1 MTKIIRQ
8 LKFDA
13 LRIMIRNKSFLFF
26 TLLMPAGFYL
36 LFTKIMIVGSGPEM
50 HQFYMTYMGSMI
62 IYSGVIGAVFGVA
75 TILKSDR
82 DKGLVLFLQMT
93 PTGSKNYYISV
104 YTITVL
110 LNLCA
115 VIVLGILARFVNN
128 VNFSL
133 EQFAVILL
141 IVLIGQIPMILLGT
155 LMSYFKTQ
163 ETLSVASNLI
173 AFPLAIVSGLWWPI
187 NTMPNWLQGIGKVM
201 PTYFANNLLEKTMLH
216 GELDLGD
223 IYGIITWIVIMFS
236 VTILVVKIQ
245 QKKGL
250 RISEA

>member
-1 MTKIIRQ
+1 MINIMRQ

-13 LRIMIRNKSFLFF
+13 LRLVIRNKSFLFF

-36 LFTKIMIVGSGPEM
+36 LFTKVMVVGSETEM
-50 HQFYMTYMGSMI
+50 HQFYMTYMGSMT
-62 IYSGVIGAVFGVA
+62 IYSGVIGAIFGVS
-75 TILKSDR
+75 TILKRDR

-115 VIVLGILARFVNN
+115 VIVLGLLARLVNN
-128 VNFSL
+128 VDLSL
-133 EQFAVILL
+133 KQSAMILL
-141 IVLIGQIPMILLGT
+141 IVLVGQIPMILLGT

-187 NTMPNWLQGIGKVM
+187 NTMPDWLQGIGKVM
-201 PTYFANNLLEKTMLH
+201 PTYFANNLLEKAMLH
-216 GELDLGD
+216 SQFDLED
-223 IYGIITWIVIMFS
+223 IYGIITWIVMMGCL
-236 VTILVVKIQ
+236 TRLVVKIQ